1 MLQQE
6 LKKLWYPPFILPA
19 VISIV
24 ILCTLGECYENSD
37 GGSGTVLDV
46 ITGRDA
52 LLLHSMDW
60 FHIWESGL
68 NTWSYLFIPVLLS
81 MSYIITLSEEG
92 KSGNLRLIL
101 IRSGALRYGWVKVI
115 SGAVTGGGILVM
127 GYGLYGIL
135 MLGIF
140 PLRLTDASGVQMSA
154 GGLVSCVVMRLL
166 GIFLYGAMVNLFALF
181 VSVFFRDPYMLL
193 CLPVMMKYIYTQV
206 LQRIETGAM
215 EQENML
221 VLEQAG
227 RFRLEN
233 MIQMS
238 FDKSWWLLVTAMLAL
253 YGLLGFGY
261 GFWIR
266 ERRDSGAW

>member
-37 GGSGTVLDV
+37 GGSCTVLDV

-60 FHIWESGL
+60 LHIWESG
-68 NTWSYLFIPVLLS
+68 S
-81 MSYIITLSEEG
+81 
-92 KSGNLRLIL
+92 LRLIL

-127 GYGLYGIL
+127 GYGMYGIL

-140 PLRLTDASGVQMSA
+140 PLCLTDASGVQMSVN
-154 GGLVSCVVMRLL
+154 GLVSSVIMRLL
-166 GIFLYGAMVNLFALF
+166 GIFLYGAMVNLFALV

-193 CLPVMMKYIYTQV
+193 CLPVMVKYIYTQV

-215 EQENML
+215 EQGNML
-221 VLEQAG
+221 LLEQAG

-233 MIQMS
+233 MIRMS